1 MIWFFDYVLKV
12 DKMVWIDEIVDVFYL
27 RNCLDISKIILMVF
41 VLVLFM
47 YMYVC
52 FIFKKKFW
60 WYFILIFLI
69 NICCIIIILLWNYL
83 FIVIGDYMYC
93 GLSGGEKKWVNIVC
107 EFFIDFNIMLIDVCI
122 FINIIYLLIG
132 I

>member
-41 VLVLFM
+41 VLVL

-52 FIFKKKFW
+52 MMKIKKNFGD
-60 WYFILIFLI
+60 IL
-69 NICCIIIILLWNYL
+69 Y
-83 FIVIGDYMYC
+83 
-93 GLSGGEKKWVNIVC
+93 
-107 EFFIDFNIMLIDVCI
+107 
-122 FINIIYLLIG
+122 
-132 I
+132 

>member
-47 YMYVC
+47 YVC
-52 FIFKKKFW
+52 MMKIKKNFGD
-60 WYFILIFLI
+60 IL
-69 NICCIIIILLWNYL
+69 Y
-83 FIVIGDYMYC
+83 
-93 GLSGGEKKWVNIVC
+93 
-107 EFFIDFNIMLIDVCI
+107 
-122 FINIIYLLIG
+122 
-132 I
+132 